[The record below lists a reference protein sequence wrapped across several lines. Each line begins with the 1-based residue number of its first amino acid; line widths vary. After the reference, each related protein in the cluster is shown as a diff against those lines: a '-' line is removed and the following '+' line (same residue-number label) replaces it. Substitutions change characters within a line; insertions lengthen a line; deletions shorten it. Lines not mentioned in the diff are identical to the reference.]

1 MPQQDYYDA
10 YAAGDYGSMYD
21 MFMQDYDLP
30 GAMGWSGVQLQG
42 YLQGMNNPQG
52 GSPFFDVLPP
62 NTAYLQDLRHMNR
75 KQRIARDVASAYAFA
90 TMPEIQNRSFN
101 QLRHGVD
108 PEWEKQFANV
118 QKSATE
124 EARKN
129 TMAQMQMSEGY
140 IQDYLAGLGYLAN
153 PYSVSPDDPDYDPE
167 QAIPSFFQPFQE
179 GMYDQDYV
187 WGGGEGEYDYTSD
200 QIQDAF
206 YQQMN
211 DTIAA
216 MSWDNASGLN
226 MNQSVFD
233 YLMGGMVEG
242 THPWGQQQIVTD
254 SNGNIISQEDIFAQY
269 TQDTGFE
276 FDMSNLMEY
285 QQWVGEQGFSGFNLD
300 FNPTWWADMEGNYG
314 YGAAPE
320 GTNLVGTGGN
330 QYLTDILEEYG
341 LNWEDIQGNA
351 DWWGDVSNQDAIN
364 AITTQAALA
373 AYQNDTATLD
383 GWGHDPQL
391 DDQAMSMLDLLGY
404 GSWEE
409 YLNA

>member
-1 MPQQDYYDA
+1 
-10 YAAGDYGSMYD
+10 
-21 MFMQDYDLP
+21 
-30 GAMGWSGVQLQG
+30 
-42 YLQGMNNPQG
+42 
-52 GSPFFDVLPP
+52 
-62 NTAYLQDLRHMNR
+62 
-75 KQRIARDVASAYAFA
+75 
-90 TMPEIQNRSFN
+90 
-101 QLRHGVD
+101 
-108 PEWEKQFANV
+108 
-118 QKSATE
+118 
-124 EARKN
+124 
-129 TMAQMQMSEGY
+129 MSEHY

-167 QAIPSFFQPFQE
+167 QAVPSFFQPLQE
-179 GMYDQDYV
+179 GMYSEDYV

-211 DTIAA
+211 DTIAG

-226 MNQSVFD
+226 MSQTVFD

-242 THPWGQQQIVTD
+242 THSGWGQQPITLD
-254 SNGNIISQEDIFAQY
+254 SNGNIISQEEQFAQF
-269 TQDTGFE
+269 TQDTGLE
-276 FDMSNLMEY
+276 FDMATINADGTVGTLSDY
-285 QQWVGEQGFSGFNLD
+285 FQWQSEQGFSGFNLD
-300 FNPTWWADMEGNYG
+300 FNPTYWVDMEGNYG
-314 YGAAPE
+314 YGTAPE
-320 GTNLVGTGGN
+320 GTNVGYTGGN

-351 DWWGDVSNQDAIN
+351 DWWGDMSNQAAIN

-404 GSWEE
+404 GSWED